1 MWGGCRSRGLPCCA
15 TSIVYVAIIARCT
28 GLTEPLNYSVPAA
41 RISAALQNGFEAR
54 WMDVDQHENFPV
66 PSVLLPKALRAPVDI
81 IYQVVRTAAHIA
93 AETGQSAAER
103 HARLADL
110 RAGLDAVAQRRT
122 APVHPQLFGKLAGV
136 VAQYK
141 LPLAPF
147 YDLLDA
153 CAQGIDTSR
162 YADRA
167 ALLDYCRRSANTLG
181 HLMLHLLGEA
191 TPENLAD
198 ADAICTAS
206 QLIGFWLDVAAD
218 WKKNRVYLPLAD
230 LRRFGVTEAHIA
242 DAIVDDA
249 WRALMAHEVSFVWDL
264 LVRGA
269 PLALRIPGRLG
280 IELCAAVHGGLRFL
294 ERIEKARYDVFRER
308 PVLNTFDW
316 CVVALRAVL
325 MRLSRR
331 VGVEARSIEG
341 NA

>member
-1 MWGGCRSRGLPCCA
+1 
-15 TSIVYVAIIARCT
+15 VA
-28 GLTEPLNYSVPAA
+28 
-41 RISAALQNGFEAR
+41 
-54 WMDVDQHENFPV
+54 
-66 PSVLLPKALRAPVDI
+66 
-81 IYQVVRTAAHIA
+81 
-93 AETGQSAAER
+93 
-103 HARLADL
+103 
-110 RAGLDAVAQRRT
+110 
-122 APVHPQLFGKLAGV
+122 
-136 VAQYK
+136 AQYK

-153 CAQGIDTSR
+153 CSRDIDTSR

-167 ALLDYCRRSANTLG
+167 TLLDYCRHSANPLG
-181 HLMLHLLGEA
+181 HLMLYLLDAA

-218 WKKNRVYLPLAD
+218 WKRDRVYLPLAD
-230 LRRFGVTEAHIA
+230 LRRFNVTEAHIA
-242 DAIVDDA
+242 KGVVDDA
-249 WRALMAHEVSFVWDL
+249 WRALMAYEVSFVRQT

-269 PLALRIPGRLG
+269 PLALRMPGRLG

-294 ERIEKARYDVFRER
+294 ERIEKAGYDVFRER

-316 CVVALRAVL
+316 CVVAARTVV

-331 VGVEARSIEG
+331 VGVQARSIEG

>member
-1 MWGGCRSRGLPCCA
+1 
-15 TSIVYVAIIARCT
+15 
-28 GLTEPLNYSVPAA
+28 
-41 RISAALQNGFEAR
+41 
-54 WMDVDQHENFPV
+54 MDVEQYENFPI
-66 PSVLLPKALRAPVDI
+66 PTVLLPKALRAPIDI
-81 IYQVVRTAAHIA
+81 IYQLVRTAADIA
-93 AETGQSAAER
+93 DESDWSAAER

-110 RAGLDAVAQRRT
+110 RAGLDAVAARRA
-122 APVHPQLFGKLAGV
+122 APVHPLLFGKLAGV
-136 VAQYK
+136 AAQYK
-141 LPLAPF
+141 LPLAPI

-153 CAQGIDTSR
+153 CSRDIDTSR

-167 ALLDYCRRSANTLG
+167 TLLDYCRHSANPLG
-181 HLMLHLLGEA
+181 HLMLYLLDAA

-218 WKKNRVYLPLAD
+218 WKRDRVYLPLAD
-230 LRRFGVTEAHIA
+230 LRRFNVTEAHIA
-242 DAIVDDA
+242 KGVVDDA
-249 WRALMAHEVSFVWDL
+249 WRALMAYEVSFVRQT

-269 PLALRIPGRLG
+269 PLALRMPGRLG

-294 ERIEKARYDVFRER
+294 ERIEKAGYDVFRQR

-316 CVVALRAVL
+316 CVVALRTMV

-341 NA
+341 SA

>member
-1 MWGGCRSRGLPCCA
+1 
-15 TSIVYVAIIARCT
+15 
-28 GLTEPLNYSVPAA
+28 
-41 RISAALQNGFEAR
+41 
-54 WMDVDQHENFPV
+54 MDVEQYENFPI

-81 IYQVVRTAAHIA
+81 IYQVVRTAADIA
-93 AETGQSAAER
+93 EEDDWSATER

-110 RAGLDAVAQRRT
+110 RAGLDAIAQRRV
-122 APVHPQLFGKLAGV
+122 APVHALLFGKLAGV

-153 CAQGIDTSR
+153 CAQDIDTNR
-162 YADRA
+162 YADHA
-167 ALLDYCRRSANTLG
+167 ALLDYCRRSANPLG
-181 HLMLHLLGEA
+181 HLMLHLVDAA

-206 QLIGFWLDVAAD
+206 QLIGFWLEVAAD
-218 WKKNRVYLPLAD
+218 WKKDHVYLPLAD
-230 LRRFGVTEAHIA
+230 LRRFGVSEAQIA
-242 DAIVDDA
+242 NGIVDDA
-249 WRALMAHEVSFVWDL
+249 WRALMAHQVSFARAM

-294 ERIEKARYDVFRER
+294 ERIEKVGYDVFGAR

-316 CVVALRAVL
+316 CVIALRAMV

-331 VGVEARSIEG
+331 VGVPTQSIEG
-341 NA
+341 KA

>member
-1 MWGGCRSRGLPCCA
+1 
-15 TSIVYVAIIARCT
+15 
-28 GLTEPLNYSVPAA
+28 
-41 RISAALQNGFEAR
+41 
-54 WMDVDQHENFPV
+54 MDVDQYENFPV

-81 IYQVVRTAAHIA
+81 IYQVVRTAADIA
-93 AETGQSAAER
+93 DEGDWSAAER
-103 HARLADL
+103 HARLADF
-110 RAGLDAVAQRRT
+110 RAGLDAVAQRRA
-122 APVHPQLFGKLAGV
+122 APVHPLLFGKLAGV
-136 VAQYK
+136 VAQYR

-153 CAQGIDTSR
+153 CAQDIDTSR

-167 ALLDYCRRSANTLG
+167 ALLGYCRHSANPLG
-181 HLMLHLLGEA
+181 HLMLHLVSAA
-191 TPENLAD
+191 TPENLTD

-206 QLIGFWLDVAAD
+206 QLISFWLDVAAD

-242 DAIVDDA
+242 NGVVDDA
-249 WRALMAHEVSFVWDL
+249 WRALMAHEVSFVRDM

-280 IELCAAVHGGLRFL
+280 IELCGAVHGGLRFL
-294 ERIEKARYDVFRER
+294 ERIEKAGYDVFRQR

-316 CVVALRAVL
+316 CVVAVRTVV

-341 NA
+341 KA

>member
-1 MWGGCRSRGLPCCA
+1 M
-15 TSIVYVAIIARCT
+15 IARCI
-28 GLTEPLNYSVPAA
+28 GLTEPLNYLVPAA

-54 WMDVDQHENFPV
+54 WMDVEQYENFPV

-81 IYQVVRTAAHIA
+81 IYQVVRTAADIA
-93 AETGQSAAER
+93 DEYDWSVAER

-110 RAGLDAVAQRRT
+110 RAGLDAVAQRSV
-122 APVHPQLFGKLAGV
+122 APVHALLFGKLASV

-153 CAQGIDTSR
+153 CAQDIDTSR

-167 ALLDYCRRSANTLG
+167 ALLDYCRRSANPLG
-181 HLMLHLLGEA
+181 HLMLHLVDAA

-206 QLIGFWLDVAAD
+206 QLISFWLDVAVD
-218 WKKNRVYLPLAD
+218 WKKDRVYLPLAD

-242 DAIVDDA
+242 NGVVDDA
-249 WRALMAHEVSFVWDL
+249 WRALMAHEVAFVRDM
-264 LVRGA
+264 LVRSA

-280 IELCAAVHGGLRFL
+280 IELCGAVHGGLRFL
-294 ERIEKARYDVFRER
+294 ERIENAGYDVFRKR
-308 PVLNTFDW
+308 PVLSAFDW
-316 CVVALRAVL
+316 CLVALRAGM

-331 VGVEARSIEG
+331 VGVQRNSIEG

>member
-1 MWGGCRSRGLPCCA
+1 
-15 TSIVYVAIIARCT
+15 
-28 GLTEPLNYSVPAA
+28 
-41 RISAALQNGFEAR
+41 
-54 WMDVDQHENFPV
+54 MDVEQYENFPI
-66 PSVLLPKALRAPVDI
+66 PTVLLPKALRAPIDI
-81 IYQVVRTAAHIA
+81 IYQLVRTAADIA
-93 AETGQSAAER
+93 DESDWSAAER

-110 RAGLDAVAQRRT
+110 RAGLDAVAARRA
-122 APVHPQLFGKLAGV
+122 APVHPLLFGKLAGV
-136 VAQYK
+136 AAQYK

-153 CAQGIDTSR
+153 CSRDIDTSR

-167 ALLDYCRRSANTLG
+167 TLLDYCRHSANPLG
-181 HLMLHLLGEA
+181 HLMLYLLDAA

-218 WKKNRVYLPLAD
+218 WKRDRVYLPLAD
-230 LRRFGVTEAHIA
+230 LRRFNVTEAHIA
-242 DAIVDDA
+242 KGVVDDA
-249 WRALMAHEVSFVWDL
+249 WRALMAYEVSFVRQT

-269 PLALRIPGRLG
+269 PLALRMPGRLG

-294 ERIEKARYDVFRER
+294 EQIEKAGYDVFRER

-316 CVVALRAVL
+316 CVVAARTVV

-331 VGVEARSIEG
+331 VGVQARSIEG